1 MNPELNGL
9 SRLEKNLGVSFRHL
23 PYLITALTHK
33 SHSNENP
40 GLHPEDN
47 ERQEF
52 LGDSV
57 LGLIISIYLYRAYPD
72 LDEGALSK
80 ARANLVNETTLAGVA
95 RKIGI
100 GDFLFLGK
108 GEEQTGGREKD
119 SLLSDAL
126 EAVIAGIYLDQ
137 GFRATYDVILK
148 HFETLIPKVV
158 EQKHPFDYKTTFQ
171 EACQERFGVLPEY
184 TLCRATGPDHDR
196 IFVMELSVKGEV
208 LGQGSG
214 KSKKEAQQQAARQAL
229 EHLKGKKGS
238 GTGDSLLQKKHR
250 PVRR

>member
-1 MNPELNGL
+1 MNPDVNGL

-23 PYLITALTHK
+23 SYLITALTHK
-33 SHSNENP
+33 SHTNENP

-57 LGLIISIYLYRAYPD
+57 LGLNISNHLYRTYPD

-80 ARANLVNETTLAGVA
+80 ARANLVNETTLAVVA

-137 GFRATYDVILK
+137 GFRVTHDVVLK
-148 HFETLIPKVV
+148 HFEALIPKVV

-171 EACQERFGVLPEY
+171 ELCQERFGVLPEY
-184 TLCRATGPDHDR
+184 TLCKACGPDHDR
-196 IFVMELSVKGEV
+196 VFIMDLSVKGEV
-208 LGQGSG
+208 LGRGRG

-229 EHLKGKKGS
+229 ERLKDPNENGACASFWK
-238 GTGDSLLQKKHR
+238 KKHR
-250 PVRR
+250 PLSR